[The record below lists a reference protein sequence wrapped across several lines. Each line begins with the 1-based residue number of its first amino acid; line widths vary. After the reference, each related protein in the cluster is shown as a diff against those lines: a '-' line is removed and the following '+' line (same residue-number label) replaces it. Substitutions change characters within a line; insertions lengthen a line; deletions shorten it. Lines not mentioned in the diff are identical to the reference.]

1 MSRRQSVALKLFV
14 VGFLSVIAGGVLLAV
29 SSFFSE
35 SNASS
40 SIIILIGPI
49 PIIIGSGPDALA
61 AIILAGILS
70 VISLMLFVLV
80 RHQAG

>member
-1 MSRRQSVALKLFV
+1 MSRRQSVGLKLFV

-70 VISLMLFVLV
+70 VVSLMLFVLV

>member
-1 MSRRQSVALKLFV
+1 VSRRQSVGLKLFV

-70 VISLMLFVLV
+70 VVSLMLFVLV

>member
-1 MSRRQSVALKLFV
+1 VSRRQSVGLKLFV